1 MLTSIIKTREK
12 EVIKILAPLAGEV
25 IPITQVNDPIFSEE
39 MLGKGVAIRPSG
51 EQVVSPINGTVTQ
64 MFETGHAVSV
74 QSSDNSAE
82 VLIHVGL
89 ETMRLKS
96 EYFKPR
102 VKDSDKISVGDVL
115 FEFDST
121 GIIAAGFDTVTPVI
135 ICNSDNFENIEIL
148 TGKRVN
154 EGDEIIVLTKKRGMT

>member
-1 MLTSIIKTREK
+1 MKTREK
-12 EVIKILAPLAGEV
+12 EVIRILSPLAGEV

-64 MFETGHAVSV
+64 MFESGHAVSV

-89 ETMRLKS
+89 KTMRLKS
-96 EYFKPR
+96 EYFRPR
-102 VKDSDKISVGDVL
+102 VKDSDKVSVGDVL
-115 FEFDST
+115 FEFDSV
-121 GIIAAGFDTVTPVI
+121 GIIAAGFDMVTPVV
-135 ICNSDNFENIEIL
+135 ICNSENFENIKIL

-154 EGDEIIVLTKKRGMT
+154 EGDEIIVLTKKRGADTQPE